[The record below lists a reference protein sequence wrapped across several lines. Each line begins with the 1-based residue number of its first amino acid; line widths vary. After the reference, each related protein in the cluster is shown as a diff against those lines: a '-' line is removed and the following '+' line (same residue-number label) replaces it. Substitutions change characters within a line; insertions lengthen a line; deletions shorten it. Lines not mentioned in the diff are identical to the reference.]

1 MEPGWERDVKLHE
14 GWDLRSSGGGG
25 GIGGIGGSSGVDGSG
40 GSSGVGDSGAS
51 ILYRSGGGGGSVV
64 YSRTVQEVDC
74 TVQEVGCTGVVDA
87 LVLVGFLWWRW
98 WRQWNWWW
106 GVL

>member
-25 GIGGIGGSSGVDGSG
+25 GIDGIGGSSGVDGSG

-64 YSRTVQEVDC
+64 YSRTVQEVD
-74 TVQEVGCTGVVDA
+74 
-87 LVLVGFLWWRW
+87 
-98 WRQWNWWW
+98 
-106 GVL
+106 